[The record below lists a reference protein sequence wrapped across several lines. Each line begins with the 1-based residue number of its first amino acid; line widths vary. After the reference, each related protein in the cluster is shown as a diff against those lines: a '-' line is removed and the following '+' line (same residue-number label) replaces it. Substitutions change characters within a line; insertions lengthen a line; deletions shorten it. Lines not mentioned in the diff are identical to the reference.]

1 MGTFR
6 KITKKILNE
15 IEIVTG
21 DIRDN
26 DLMDK
31 YIKNTSMVFHLAAL
45 IGIPYSFIALN
56 LI

>member
-6 KITKKILNE
+6 KLPKILNE

-31 YIKNTSMVFHLAAL
+31 YIKNCLD
-45 IGIPYSFIALN
+45 GISFSSSYRNTIFFYSP
-56 LI
+56 